1 MQIILYTFPLQFHIP
16 LSCAIIHRMRCILY
30 FIVPF
35 RFFFGGV
42 KKYFFEI
49 KKHLLFSVDILQQL
63 GIKNGMS
70 FNSCRF
76 IHYGRMFES
85 AIESA

>member
-1 MQIILYTFPLQFHIP
+1 
-16 LSCAIIHRMRCILY
+16 
-30 FIVPF
+30 VPF
-35 RFFFGGV
+35 CFFFGGV
-42 KKYFFEI
+42 KKHFFGI

-85 AIESA
+85 AIQSA

>member
-1 MQIILYTFPLQFHIP
+1 
-16 LSCAIIHRMRCILY
+16 MRCILY

-49 KKHLLFSVDILQQL
+49 KKHLFFLLIFC
-63 GIKNGMS
+63 N
-70 FNSCRF
+70 N
-76 IHYGRMFES
+76 
-85 AIESA
+85 